1 MYANFILE
9 TNTMATSLTIRM
21 DETLKSE
28 AEEFFGDIG
37 MNLTTAITCYFKKCL
52 AVGEIPFKLGRKNP
66 HERLLEIKREAE
78 EIALDPH
85 APRCTDAKDLHD
97 FLFA

>member
-1 MYANFILE
+1 M
-9 TNTMATSLTIRM
+9 TTSLTIRM
-21 DETLKSE
+21 DETLKSD
-28 AEEFFGDIG
+28 AEKFFGDIG

-78 EIALDPH
+78 EIALDPNT
-85 APRCTDAKDLHD
+85 PRCTDAKDLRN

>member
-1 MYANFILE
+1 M
-9 TNTMATSLTIRM
+9 TTSLTIRM

-28 AEEFFGDIG
+28 AEEFFSDIG

-52 AVGEIPFKLGRKNP
+52 ATGEIPFKLGRKSS

-78 EIALDPH
+78 ELVNDPST
-85 APRCTDAKDLHD
+85 PRCTKAEDLHD
-97 FLFA
+97 FLFS